1 MSYKTVILKLSG
13 EALSGDKGNGL
24 CPEILKF
31 VSKQIAQVANSG
43 IRIGVVT
50 GSGNIWRGK
59 MDTDMDR
66 STADDMGMIATVINA
81 LALKDYIIRAGA
93 KAEVLSAVQM
103 NKFAQLYTTRR
114 TNELM
119 DKGCVVI
126 FACGTGNPFFTT
138 DTAGALR
145 ACELS
150 ADAYIQAKS
159 IDYVY
164 DSDPS
169 ENPNAKAF
177 SRISYD
183 YILEHS
189 LNAFDLTASI
199 MLKNNNID
207 SVMFLLRKEQAIVD
221 VCKGKKCG
229 TIISNENIIEYV

>member
-24 CPEILKF
+24 CPNILKF
-31 VSKQIAQVANSG
+31 ISKQIAQAAKNGVKLG
-43 IRIGVVT
+43 IVT
-50 GSGNIWRGK
+50 GAGNIWRGE

-103 NKFAQLYTTRR
+103 DKFAQLYTTR
-114 TNELM
+114 NAKKLM
-119 DKGCVVI
+119 NDGYVVV

-145 ACELS
+145 ACELD
-150 ADAYIQAKS
+150 ADAYIQAKN

-177 SRISYD
+177 SSVSYD
-183 YILEHS
+183 YIIEHS
-189 LNAFDLTASI
+189 LKAFDLAASI
-199 MLKNNNID
+199 MCKNNNIK
-207 SVMFLLRKEQAIVD
+207 SVMFKLSKENAIVD
-221 VCKGKKCG
+221 ACNEKNCG
-229 TIISNENIIEYV
+229 TIISNDNIIEYV